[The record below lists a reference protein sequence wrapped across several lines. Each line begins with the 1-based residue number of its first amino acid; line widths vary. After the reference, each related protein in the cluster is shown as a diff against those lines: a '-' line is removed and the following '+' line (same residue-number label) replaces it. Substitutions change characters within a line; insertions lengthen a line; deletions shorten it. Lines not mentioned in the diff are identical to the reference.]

1 MGLDLRREVVLF
13 LDFVFPLWIWVF
25 TGIYVCIQ
33 YSFSAN
39 GWKQRVL
46 DSLKLQTV
54 VVTTEL
60 NQELNQGP
68 LEEQPVLLTTQ
79 PSLQPLACFQA
90 SLWKPVGRILYPM
103 KWLGIGAG
111 GCCLP
116 RTVQHSR
123 QRHWLDCYITEVSS
137 RSTWCSGTVREGKA
151 GALERR

>member
-1 MGLDLRREVVLF
+1 
-13 LDFVFPLWIWVF
+13 
-25 TGIYVCIQ
+25 
-33 YSFSAN
+33 
-39 GWKQRVL
+39 
-46 DSLKLQTV
+46 
-54 VVTTEL
+54 
-60 NQELNQGP
+60 
-68 LEEQPVLLTTQ
+68 
-79 PSLQPLACFQA
+79 
-90 SLWKPVGRILYPM
+90 M